1 MQQILYIKLA
11 RPVVSVRRVIWRTVL
26 SCNNNNNNI
35 ILLLLLLLLIVLLLL
50 IFIIINIKLD
60 NNSGQVIRFVPSTSN

>member
-26 SCNNNNNNI
+26 SCNNNNNI
-35 ILLLLLLLLIVLLLL
+35 I
-50 IFIIINIKLD
+50 IIINIKLD